1 MTRTAAGRRALR
13 VALLVGG
20 LFALGVLCG
29 GQAQAADGMGSAPV
43 TAVSGVVARVA
54 HTPAAVK
61 AEPETDAGVEA
72 QAVTAE
78 PVVPEP
84 TVPKSTV
91 PEPTVP
97 KSTVPEP
104 TVPKST
110 VPKSTVP
117 KSTVPKS
124 TVPEPLAD
132 VTAKLPS
139 LPVSVPG
146 SSSPGLP
153 VLPGLPDTPSLPKLP
168 NLPGFPT
175 VPFEPTV
182 PSAPSVPT
190 LPGLPELPGLPTL
203 PVPTLPIQVTPV
215 PRPSSPSAPETPPS
229 AAGDRGG
236 RTVDGRSDTGTPLAY
251 GPRYVVGGT
260 WTHAVGH
267 TPAHRAERSGYV
279 PEHPPTQYPGGA
291 LGGKS
296 GLDNNSS
303 RHGGDPHA
311 VTVDHRA
318 PLRLVPGAAAGVDA
332 DGLRDRHRDIP
343 VSPA

>member
-78 PVVPEP
+78 PVVPKPTAPEP
-84 TVPKSTV
+84 TVPESTVPESTV
-91 PEPTVP
+91 PEP
-97 KSTVPEP
+97 
-104 TVPKST
+104 
-110 VPKSTVP
+110 
-117 KSTVPKS
+117 TVPKS

-153 VLPGLPDTPSLPKLP
+153 ALPGLPDTPSLPKLW

-175 VPFEPTV
+175 VPSEPTV

-215 PRPSSPSAPETPPS
+215 PRPSSPSAPATPPS

-251 GPRYVVGGT
+251 GPWFGTGGT

-267 TPAHRAERSGYV
+267 TPGHRAERSGYV
-279 PEHPPTQYPGGA
+279 PEHPPIQYPGGA

-296 GLDNNSS
+296 GLDNNSA

>member
-1 MTRTAAGRRALR
+1 MTRTAAGRCALR

-43 TAVSGVVARVA
+43 TAVSGAVARVA

-61 AEPETDAGVEA
+61 AEPETDAGVEP

-84 TVPKSTV
+84 TVPKSTA
-91 PEPTVP
+91 PEP
-97 KSTVPEP
+97 
-104 TVPKST
+104 
-110 VPKSTVP
+110 
-117 KSTVPKS
+117 TVPKS

-139 LPVSVPG
+139 LPVSVLG
-146 SSSPGLP
+146 SPSPGLP
-153 VLPGLPDTPSLPKLP
+153 ALPGLPDTPSLPKLP

-175 VPFEPTV
+175 VPSGPTV
-182 PSAPSVPT
+182 PYAPSVPT

-251 GPRYVVGGT
+251 GPRYVAGGT